1 MSLLYGNVISLN
13 VLMTQSPYEDISF
26 ISEDA
31 YVGIEH
37 IDWSIQGSDYAQGGL
52 MLDDH
57 ITINESSEDL
67 DAYKE
72 KSVDFNTMSPEFY
85 DTYTAVEIESLDL
98 EYTCKEYK
106 DKIVFDS
113 KEIVMSFDDSL
124 LQAA

>member
-1 MSLLYGNVISLN
+1 MLFRSDAI
-13 VLMTQSPYEDISF
+13 PYEDISF

-52 MLDDH
+52 RLDDH
-57 ITINESSEDL
+57 ITINESSEDV
-67 DAYKE
+67 DTYKE
-72 KSVDFNTMSPEFY
+72 NSVDFNTMSPEFY

-98 EYTCKEYK
+98 DYTSNEYK
-106 DKIVFDS
+106 DKIVLNN

>member
-1 MSLLYGNVISLN
+1 
-13 VLMTQSPYEDISF
+13 
-26 ISEDA
+26 
-31 YVGIEH
+31 
-37 IDWSIQGSDYAQGGL
+37 
-52 MLDDH
+52 
-57 ITINESSEDL
+57 
-67 DAYKE
+67 
-72 KSVDFNTMSPEFY
+72 MSPEFY